1 MEYQRD
7 SQRKILACFRQIR
20 IAAVIALVALLMYGC
35 GSGSYFTAFE
45 SQPRNVATFV
55 RQDTD
60 LGYVTKVAVL
70 PFENGTQDE
79 FAPQRVRDLVM
90 TQILSMGIFDV
101 VDKGIV
107 DSTLREMAI
116 DKTMRINTPILK
128 RLGQRLGVQAFIYG
142 VVENIGAN
150 RTGAFSYPE
159 VSLTMKL
166 IDAETS
172 MVLWQS
178 SAHKNGYSLWDRLFG
193 LDPQDGF
200 QLTLDLTQEML
211 LTIPK

>member
-1 MEYQRD
+1 MEYKRP
-7 SQRKILACFRQIR
+7 SQRALLACLRQLHVL
-20 IAAVIALVALLMYGC
+20 AVIAITILSMYGC
-35 GSGSYFTAFE
+35 ATR
-45 SQPRNVATFV
+45 QDVATFV
-55 RQDTD
+55 RQETD
-60 LGYVTKVAVL
+60 LAYVTKVAVL
-70 PFENGTQDE
+70 PFQNGTDDK
-79 FAPQRVRDLVM
+79 FAPQRVRDLTI
-90 TQILSMGIFDV
+90 TQILSMEIFDV
-101 VDKGIV
+101 VDRGVV

-116 DKTMRINTPILK
+116 DKTMQINTPILK
-128 RLGQRLGVQAFIYG
+128 RLGQRLGVQAFIHG
-142 VVENIGAN
+142 VVESIGAN
-150 RTGAFSYPE
+150 RSGAFSYPE

-200 QLTLDLTQEML
+200 QLTLNLTQEML